1 VRGRAHLG
9 NRAIR
14 GARQAGKPI
23 AECGASCTTS
33 VHLHAEASTM
43 LERLIHFCVNRRLPV
58 LAVVGAIAIYGIS
71 AYLDTAIEAFPDVT
85 NMQVNVIAQMP
96 GQAPEEIER
105 QVTIPLER
113 ALNGTPGMIQM
124 RSESL
129 FGLSL
134 VWLTFEDGQDGFRAR
149 ALVAERLQDAELP
162 DGVSAQLA
170 PDDTPLG
177 QIYQYHV
184 VSDRH
189 TPEQMRAEQE
199 WTISRILRQVPGVAD
214 VVNFGG
220 FLKEY
225 HVVVDPVALQAHG
238 LTLQDLCDSIAK
250 SNHNVGGG
258 FLQSGTQE
266 LVIRG
271 VGYLRD
277 PHEITQAVLKNVG
290 GTPVTVGDVATLVV
304 SHTPRRGDV
313 GYNDKVQVTEGCVLM
328 RRGENPSRVLEAVH
342 AKVDELN
349 TKILPQGLKIV
360 PFYDRST
367 LVDHTLSTVHHSLFF
382 GALLVAGVV
391 WLFLRS
397 VRCSVV
403 VAAVIPLAL
412 LTAFIGLRAIGLP
425 ANLISMGAID
435 FGILVD
441 GAVVLVENVLHE
453 AAVRRPDTRKGML
466 ALVAR
471 AALDVASPT
480 FYAMA
485 IIIAALI
492 PIFTLERIE
501 GRIFRPLAMTYS
513 FALAGALVFA
523 LTAVPAL
530 CAVLLRPQD
539 ASHGDPGFLIV
550 LTGRYTA
557 ALHWALRQ
565 RVAIALGALALLT
578 AGGVAVA
585 RLGTEFLPELDEGD
599 IDIFVEM
606 PPSISLDDASKL
618 LTDVR
623 GRLLVYPE
631 VVDVLSEQGHSE
643 AGTEDKNVNMSE
655 TFVHLKPRGEWRSGW
670 SKERLIAAMRGS
682 LAEIPGVVF
691 SFSQPI
697 KDNVEEAMTGV
708 HGKVVLKIFGNDL
721 VAMHAT
727 LERCQAALAKVPG
740 IVDLERY
747 RDSTVPQLIIAFDR
761 GALARAGIT
770 VDAAEAV
777 VETALQGRVVTALWE
792 ENRPV
797 PVRVLL
803 PHDERFDR
811 EAIGA
816 LAIPANEGSRL
827 PLKDLASIGMSSG
840 LACITHEA
848 NSRFLALKFGA
859 EGRDMGSV
867 VRDAMAA
874 VQKSVTPP
882 PGHYFVWGGEF
893 ENQARAMKRFA
904 VIVPISILVVF
915 SLLYMALRSARSAM
929 IVLSVVPFAITGGA
943 FALLFTGI
951 NLSVSAAVGFIALL
965 GQVSLAALLVISAIN
980 AKRRAGEEM
989 RAAIVAGAVTRM
1001 RAVLMTA
1008 LLAILGLMPMA
1019 VSQGVGSEI
1028 QRPFALVIIG
1038 GLATS
1043 IAVVLFLLPVAYAT
1057 VAPATLPA
1065 YDAEDELTMDRP
1077 ATAAG
1082 A

>member
-1 VRGRAHLG
+1 VLQKLIRA
-9 NRAIR
+9 
-14 GARQAGKPI
+14 
-23 AECGASCTTS
+23 
-33 VHLHAEASTM
+33 
-43 LERLIHFCVNRRLPV
+43 CVQQRLPV
-58 LAVVGAIAIYGIS
+58 LAVVIGIAAFGVS

-129 FGLSL
+129 FGLAL

-149 ALVAERLQDAELP
+149 ALVAERFQDADLP
-162 DGVSAQLA
+162 SGVTPQLA

-177 QIYQYHV
+177 QIFQYHV

-189 TPEQMRAEQE
+189 TPEQIRGEQE

-225 HVVVDPVALQAHG
+225 HIVVDPVALQAHG
-238 LTLQDLCDSIAK
+238 LTLQDLCDVVAK

-258 FLQSGTQE
+258 FLHSGTQE

-277 PHEITQAVLKNVG
+277 PHEITQAVLKNEG
-290 GTPVTVGDVATLVV
+290 GTPVTVGDVATLVA
-304 SHTPRRGDV
+304 SHTPRRRDV
-313 GYNDKVQVTEGCVLM
+313 GYNDKVGVTEGCVLM
-328 RRGENPSRVLEAVH
+328 RRGENPSRVLDAVH
-342 AKVDELN
+342 AKIEELN
-349 TKILPQGLKIV
+349 AKILPEGMRIV

-382 GALLVAGVV
+382 GALLVTGVV

-397 VRCSVV
+397 LRCSLV
-403 VAAVIPLAL
+403 VASVIPLAL

-453 AAVRRPDTRKGML
+453 AATRKPQTRKEML
-466 ALVAR
+466 ALVSR
-471 AALDVASPT
+471 AAFDVASPT

-513 FALAGALVFA
+513 FALGGALLFA

-530 CAVLLRPQD
+530 CAVVLRPRD
-539 ASHGDPGFLIV
+539 AASGDPRFLVV
-550 LTGRYTA
+550 LRDRYV
-557 ALHWALRQ
+557 WSLRQ
-565 RVAIALGALALLT
+565 ALARRAWVAVAAVALLT
-578 AGGVAVA
+578 AGGIAVA

-606 PPSISLDDASKL
+606 PPSISLDDAGKL

-623 GRLLVYPE
+623 ERLRAYPE

-655 TFVHLKPRGEWRSGW
+655 TFVHLKPRDEWRSGW
-670 SKERLIAAMRGS
+670 SKDRLIAAMRAS
-682 LAEIPGVVF
+682 LSEIPGVTF

-708 HGKVVLKIFGNDL
+708 HGKVVLKIFGPDL
-721 VAMHAT
+721 VAMRAT
-727 LERCQAALAKVPG
+727 LEKCQSALQKVPG

-747 RDSTVPQLIIAFDR
+747 RDSTVPQLIIALDR
-761 GALARAGIT
+761 SALARAGIT
-770 VDAAEAV
+770 VDAAEDV
-777 VETALQGRVVTALWE
+777 VETAMQGRVVTELWE
-792 ENRPV
+792 GDRPV

-803 PHDERFDR
+803 PHDEWVDR
-811 EAIGA
+811 DAIGLISVPGA
-816 LAIPANEGSRL
+816 GGSRI
-827 PLKDLASIGMSSG
+827 PLRELASIGLSGG

-848 NSRFLALKFGA
+848 NSRFLALKFSA

-867 VRDAMAA
+867 VKDAMAA
-874 VQKSVTPP
+874 VQQQVHPP
-882 PGHYFVWGGEF
+882 PGHFFVWGGEF
-893 ENQARAMKRFA
+893 ENQARAMRRFEI
-904 VIVPISILVVF
+904 IVPISILVVF
-915 SLLYMALRSARSAM
+915 SLLYMALRSARSALV
-929 IVLSVVPFAITGGA
+929 VLAVVPFAITGGA
-943 FALLFTGI
+943 FALLVCRI

-965 GQVSLAALLVISAIN
+965 GQVSLAALLVISSIN
-980 AKRRAGEEM
+980 ARRRAGEEL
-989 RAAIVAGAVTRM
+989 APAIVSGAATRL

-1008 LLAILGLMPMA
+1008 LLAILGLTPMA

-1038 GLATS
+1038 GLFTS
-1043 IAVVLFLLPVAYAT
+1043 IAVVLFVLPVAYAA
-1057 VAPATLPA
+1057 VAPARLPE
-1065 YDAEDELTMDRP
+1065 YDSDDDVPVPHLSTRP
-1077 ATAAG
+1077 LRENRLPQ
-1082 A
+1082 